1 MTQQPQTRPDHIG
14 LKPVL
19 IWQDAVIL
27 SRLARQI
34 WLEHYTPIIGRDQV
48 DYMTGKF
55 QSAAAIWRDIQS
67 GGMEYDLI
75 VCGNQPAGYM
85 AVRVDSH
92 KKSMFLSKLYVERA
106 RRGQGIG
113 RWAFGQLVDR
123 ARKASCSTIWL
134 TVNRYNS
141 GSIAAYQK
149 LGFHIMEAICT
160 DIGQGYVMDDFRM
173 EYRLS

>member
-75 VCGNQPAGYM
+75 VCGNQPVGYM
-85 AVRVDSH
+85 AIRLDCVLDISGNIIILAL
-92 KKSMFLSKLYVERA
+92 KLSA
-106 RRGQGIG
+106 WS
-113 RWAFGQLVDR
+113 WAL
-123 ARKASCSTIWL
+123 
-134 TVNRYNS
+134 
-141 GSIAAYQK
+141 
-149 LGFHIMEAICT
+149 
-160 DIGQGYVMDDFRM
+160 
-173 EYRLS
+173 